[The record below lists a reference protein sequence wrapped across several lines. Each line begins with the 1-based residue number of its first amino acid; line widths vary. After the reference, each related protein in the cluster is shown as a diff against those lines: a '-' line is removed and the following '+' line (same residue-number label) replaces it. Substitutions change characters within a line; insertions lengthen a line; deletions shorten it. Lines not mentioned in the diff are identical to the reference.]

1 MYKDMYMPNNNR
13 CHQWCQHRLEHFK
26 CYHQNLVTDELLT
39 EMENKLS
46 DILSGMNHDI
56 E

>member
-1 MYKDMYMPNNNR
+1 MCKDMYMPNNNR
-13 CHQWCQHRLEHFK
+13 CRQWCQHRLEHFK